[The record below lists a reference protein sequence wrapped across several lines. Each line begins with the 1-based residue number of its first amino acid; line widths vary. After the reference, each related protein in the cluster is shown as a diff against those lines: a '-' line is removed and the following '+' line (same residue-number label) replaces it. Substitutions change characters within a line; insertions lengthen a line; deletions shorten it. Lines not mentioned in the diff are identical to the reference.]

1 MNPAYAGYQNPRRD
15 MGFED
20 YLSSSSSFASS
31 PLRHLQRPLQR
42 PLLSVVSNVLS
53 STSSPSATSGR
64 LCSLSLLLSHLSSLI
79 SHLSSL
85 FFSHLFSLLIF
96 LF

>member
-31 PLRHLQRPLQR
+31 PPHCLQR
-42 PLLSVVSNVLS
+42 PLLIVVSNVLS

-64 LCSLSLLLSHLSSLI
+64 LYSLI
-79 SHLSSL
+79 
-85 FFSHLFSLLIF
+85 SHLFSLLIF

>member
-31 PLRHLQRPLQR
+31 PPHCLQR
-42 PLLSVVSNVLS
+42 PLLIVVSNVLS
-53 STSSPSATSGR
+53 STSSPSATSGLWVDSFMLDDLLGISRAR
-64 LCSLSLLLSHLSSLI
+64 LAG
-79 SHLSSL
+79 
-85 FFSHLFSLLIF
+85 
-96 LF
+96 